1 MPANPKHLSS
11 PWQRVAKISAGFIGG
26 YLVTITFHM
35 ALSFWLNHV
44 NVIITATFTGFIL
57 WASLMVI
64 AFLSKN
70 GWKIWGIYLL
80 LSLLFSVIIY
90 IGKMCNPIIN

>member
-1 MPANPKHLSS
+1 MPANPKYFSS
-11 PWQRVAKISAGFIGG
+11 PWQRFAKISAGFIGG

-44 NVIITATFTGFIL
+44 NVLITATFTGFIL

-90 IGKMCNPIIN
+90 IGKMCNPIIS